1 MYEDDI
7 STPYYMFIAPR
18 TEVIIDNIK
27 KGFPLS
33 KAFKTNKTL
42 SKNMYENKYDYT
54 LIKFVENFNAYI
66 SMYFDYETVD
76 IDNLKIGKKGRVSTG
91 YEIDKAFMGVF
102 CFFKGRDIKPF
113 YIVAILLQ
121 DENEFPVEYENI
133 DAKLEIVYVKTQ
145 KEFFLTKAMLYCN
158 FRSEKT
164 GGWNNLGYDWKFTIR
179 KLYELNIF
187 QEFYKI
193 ATGKEREIEDIIKYF
208 YKEEFI
214 TINANE
220 KTKHYYIKIE
230 GTEEYDHQT
239 IFRQHFGTLSKW
251 SLNTILGK
259 LKLDL
264 KLEFSIDE
272 MYEILHNCY
281 SRNYDETR
289 KRKCT
294 IILEYCIRDCIAP
307 KEANEH
313 INKITEYR
321 LVSELTN
328 ITMIEYSHGNK
339 TKMINNTLVLIAL
352 LEGFN
357 ISFKYN
363 EKHEKEDFGGGTVK
377 EPNKEYSFT
386 FDICLDFNSLYPNLM
401 MQNNICFLTKIGSES
416 NEECH
421 EISVDMKNGNTK
433 IGKFSKNKRGLVP
446 LILSLFV
453 KRRKEAKVK
462 RDEYDKGNLLYD
474 YYNILQDLLK
484 RIANSIY
491 GQTGNPYSII
501 CDYDISAAVTSFG
514 QKYIEMASNYMKRYT
529 PLIINDIVKK
539 YEYRLLEEGI
549 GLEKFTKIIYD
560 IQEDMMLSAYD
571 DGIELQNE
579 INDWFANKMG
589 LPRIVMEMEK

>member
-1 MYEDDI
+1 AYILINGFDVYCDFKINKQEEKINESKIKTILDDITYQNYINFDISIRNDTNGNSYHFLRVYFRNHNVRRKEIVRIRNNKKNKEKQYEIFDMYEDDI

-18 TEVIIDNIK
+18 TEVMIDNIK

-42 SKNMYENKYDYT
+42 SKNMYENKYHYT
-54 LIKFVENFNAYI
+54 QIKFVENFNAYI
-66 SMYFDYETVD
+66 SIYFDYETVD
-76 IDNLKIGKKGRVSTG
+76 IDNLKIGKKGRVSIG
-91 YEIDKAFMGVF
+91 YEVDQAFMGVF

-121 DENEFPVEYENI
+121 NKNEFPVEYANT
-133 DAKLEIVYVKTQ
+133 DDKLEIVYVKTQ
-145 KEFFLTKAMLYCN
+145 KEFFLTKAMLYHN
-158 FRSEKT
+158 FRPEKT

-187 QEFYKI
+187 EEFYKI
-193 ATGKEREIEDIIKYF
+193 ATGKDKRIEDIIKYF
-208 YKEEFI
+208 YKEEYI
-214 TINANE
+214 TINASE

-230 GTEEYDHQT
+230 GTEEYDQQT
-239 IFRQHFGTLSKW
+239 IFRQHFGTLSK
-251 SLNTILGK
+251 
-259 LKLDL
+259 
-264 KLEFSIDE
+264 
-272 MYEILHNCY
+272 C
-281 SRNYDETR
+281 RNYDDETR

-307 KEANEH
+307 KEAIEH

-339 TKMINNTLVLIAL
+339 TKMINNVLVLIAL

-377 EPNKEYSFT
+377 EPNKGYSFT

-416 NEECH
+416 NEECY

-433 IGKFSKNKRGLVP
+433 IVKFSKNKRGLVP
-446 LILSLFV
+446 LILNLFV

-462 RDEYDKGNLLYD
+462 RDEYDKGNSLYD

-491 GQTGNPYSII
+491 GQT
-501 CDYDISAAVTSFG
+501 
-514 QKYIEMASNYMKRYT
+514 
-529 PLIINDIVKK
+529 
-539 YEYRLLEEGI
+539 
-549 GLEKFTKIIYD
+549 
-560 IQEDMMLSAYD
+560 
-571 DGIELQNE
+571 
-579 INDWFANKMG
+579 
-589 LPRIVMEMEK
+589 